1 MVNLAWKSSAL
12 RKIEGLGLGVPVRD
26 QDEGY
31 LASMWPSA
39 WVPSYFLQ
47 EVLDIARLLL
57 AELEKEPSGEIEE
70 KTGKLE
76 QLKSVL
82 EM

>member
-12 RKIEGLGLGVPVRD
+12 RKIEGMGLGAPVRD

-31 LASMWPSA
+31 LGITWSSA
-39 WVPSYFLQ
+39 WIPYHFLQ

-57 AELEKEPSGEIEE
+57 AELEKEPGGEIEE

>member
-1 MVNLAWKSSAL
+1 MEEKSYEKD
-12 RKIEGLGLGVPVRD
+12 RGYGIGGLHERPGGKGNWPKT
-26 QDEGY
+26 
-31 LASMWPSA
+31 WPSA
-39 WVPSYFLQ
+39 WIPYYFLQ

-57 AELEKEPSGEIEE
+57 AELEKEPGGEIEE

>member
-1 MVNLAWKSSAL
+1 MNLARRSSAL
-12 RKIEGLGLGVPVRD
+12 RKIEGMGLGASVRD

-31 LASMWPSA
+31 LASMWSSA
-39 WVPSYFLQ
+39 RIPFYFLQ

-57 AELEKEPSGEIEE
+57 AELEKEPGGEIEE